1 MFFSHIEKENA
12 LGNFHFK
19 CYFIELLGFVCFVYI
34 ISRVVTLG
42 RLFVFRGDE
51 T

>member
-1 MFFSHIEKENA
+1 
-12 LGNFHFK
+12 
-19 CYFIELLGFVCFVYI
+19 VYI

-51 T
+51 TWNLGVKWYVIQLNEGAPFL